1 MKQFFFPYYHYRHH
15 HRRRRSN
22 IFIYTKITASLPFIE
37 IDLNLTPQQM
47 SMFINGL
54 KYIRPCQIQY
64 ARRSIDEILTEQ
76 YQNISTIVKQY
87 LNDNI
92 ILQIRAELEQRIVR
106 SIQDILRQRP
116 YVVICRADKTK
127 AVYCGDTTVMIAK
140 ALEYMARTKAYE
152 EMTNGCCSLAD
163 ILHVV
168 NTLLDS
174 IAQQKALTQGQV
186 MRLRP
191 NLKKLELV
199 RYHGLP
205 KTHKDG
211 TPLRPIIVPIN
222 APTTLIS
229 KFLNNLLAPIYL
241 QVARDTTFINDIDVV
256 RKLETYVSNG
266 YLSSATKFITAD
278 VKDLYATVPREGA
291 IEALIRFLEKYSYR
305 AHTIDKK
312 HGGAMG
318 SAFTQ
323 VLANIY
329 MLEWEQDLIQY
340 QTIHQEIYG
349 RYIDD
354 IFMTT
359 NQTVDEITNELTKAA
374 NRDVNIKIEYRIHT
388 SIDFLDVTI
397 MNENA
402 QLRTSIYHKPT
413 TEPYI
418 LPYTSDHPHHVQ
430 RNIPYAALLRTA
442 RLCSHVDD
450 FNTERICIDM
460 SLLLNHYPPKFIT
473 KHFQRFFQLNNAISV
488 LDKLDENKYR
498 QLHKKLL
505 QQPTRREKNLQT
517 LMEDPVENPEVLRIK
532 IWNRTVMH
540 LPYFDLGMKEGVWAP
555 RVSKS
560 FAKQHH
566 TCRSYGFP
574 KHVIEQRQKTIT
586 QQLQHTAD
594 ELHWYLTNLEQ
605 NVQQWQPYIDPS
617 VLSSAINE
625 CVKNAQQR
633 LRQEFNYKRKMLTL
647 NSNDRHLITKF
658 YELQPNEE
666 QIHIAKQIW
675 QTTFDILKRK
685 EQEEILRKRIFLRRL
700 PTTYDKII
708 DKSLDYI
715 EPMLSNQA
723 LDKDRRASL
732 VSSYSKTITQYKFDL
747 MALNLDTIQNVIRG
761 HQQILNDLRNKLSQ
775 LCPELMIQAIE
786 NRQKFMQKRHQ
797 IYLKHKLH
805 TFFDEA
811 PATLNE

>member
-1 MKQFFFPYYHYRHH
+1 MKQFSFPYYHYRHH

-140 ALEYMARTKAYE
+140 ALQYMARTKAYE

-241 QVARDTTFINDIDVV
+241 QVARDTTFINDIDAV

-278 VKDLYATVPREGA
+278 VKDLYAMVPREGA

-312 HGGAMG
+312 RGGAMG

-329 MLEWEQDLIQY
+329 MLEWEQDLIQH

-505 QQPTRREKNLQT
+505 QQPTRREKILQT
-517 LMEDPVENPEVLRIK
+517 LMEDPVKNPEVLRIK

-540 LPYFDLGMKEGVWAP
+540 LRYLFDSALTI
-555 RVSKS
+555 
-560 FAKQHH
+560 H
-566 TCRSYGFP
+566 FP
-574 KHVIEQRQKTIT
+574 IEFYRWWKNYYVYPGSNI
-586 QQLQHTAD
+586 
-594 ELHWYLTNLEQ
+594 N
-605 NVQQWQPYIDPS
+605 NV
-617 VLSSAINE
+617 
-625 CVKNAQQR
+625 
-633 LRQEFNYKRKMLTL
+633 
-647 NSNDRHLITKF
+647 
-658 YELQPNEE
+658 
-666 QIHIAKQIW
+666 
-675 QTTFDILKRK
+675 
-685 EQEEILRKRIFLRRL
+685 
-700 PTTYDKII
+700 KI
-708 DKSLDYI
+708 
-715 EPMLSNQA
+715 
-723 LDKDRRASL
+723 R
-732 VSSYSKTITQYKFDL
+732 
-747 MALNLDTIQNVIRG
+747 
-761 HQQILNDLRNKLSQ
+761 
-775 LCPELMIQAIE
+775 
-786 NRQKFMQKRHQ
+786 
-797 IYLKHKLH
+797 
-805 TFFDEA
+805 
-811 PATLNE
+811 